1 MNARLLSVL
10 LVFLLIT
17 SVEIPAVSAEP
28 VAVGAGSGIVLDIVK
43 EILNPYTKDI
53 PLILQKH
60 SIETLE
66 ENREKAFSD
75 LCNYRSNLADITKRC
90 EENHKA
96 ILQEFKDVL
105 SKDMKIRDHPLV
117 KRLTKKVFEKKIK
130 DNIDNYNTVL
140 ETISTR
146 ERQIDKLDKQI
157 EEREKKYQIAT
168 EDAMSG
174 HEIMEHMRAI
184 ESENQQMKK
193 ENQQIK
199 TENDK
204 LRKIVEQL
212 IKDNKTLLSM
222 LNE

>member
-28 VAVGAGSGIVLDIVK
+28 VAVGAGSGIVLDIAK

-60 SIETLE
+60 SIEILKKD
-66 ENREKAFSD
+66 REKALSD
-75 LCNYRSNLADITKRC
+75 LCHYRSNLADITKRC
-90 EENHKA
+90 EENHRA

-105 SKDMKIRDHPLV
+105 RKDMKIGEHPLV
-117 KRLTKKVFEKKIK
+117 KRLDKKVFKKKIR

-140 ETISTR
+140 EAISTR
-146 ERQIDKLDKQI
+146 EGQIDKLDKLI
-157 EEREKKYQIAT
+157 EEREKKYRIAT
-168 EDAMSG
+168 EDAMGG
-174 HEIMEHMRAI
+174 HKIMEHVRAI
-184 ESENQQMKK
+184 ELENQQMKK
-193 ENQQIK
+193 EN
-199 TENDK
+199 DK
-204 LRKIVEQL
+204 LREIVKQL

>member
-60 SIETLE
+60 SIETLK
-66 ENREKAFSD
+66 ENREKALSD
-75 LCNYRSNLADITKRC
+75 LCYYRSNLTDITKRC
-90 EENHKA
+90 EENHRA
-96 ILQEFKDVL
+96 ILQEFEDVL
-105 SKDMKIRDHPLV
+105 RKDMKIGDHPLV

-140 ETISTR
+140 EAISTR
-146 ERQIDKLDKQI
+146 ERQIGKLDKLI

-184 ESENQQMKK
+184 EL
-193 ENQQIK
+193 
-199 TENDK
+199 ENDK
-204 LRKIVEQL
+204 LREIVKQL
-212 IKDNKTLLSM
+212 IKDNETLLAM